1 VPIVT
6 VRAFEE
12 AADGGQV
19 PPRALTRLAMAHLA
33 IYDAVNAIEGARF
46 EGSCQH
52 PASACGLKL
61 PFITQ
66 PRVWAGLS

>member
-1 VPIVT
+1 MPIVP

-19 PPRALTRLAMAHLA
+19 PPRALTRLAMAHPA

-46 EGSCQH
+46 EGY
-52 PASACGLKL
+52 ASIPPMHCGLKL
-61 PFITQ
+61 PVITQ